1 MKGGFLSGA
10 AGPEIAAFHWP
21 LAIDASAATHACWL
35 TARPRARRNWTRA
48 RLFLKL
54 EELKRPKNTRRK
66 PSKQGSCMIVA
77 GGASIYPLP
86 GVFVLGKPVLSSL
99 PKNCAPRKLAA
110 QGASRWY
117 DGFRSTL
124 NTQIDR
130 FRPRARIGWVAERL
144 QAPNG
149 SQKITA
155 RDAASES
162 ATPQTSAS
170 ATTRG

>member
-130 FRPRARIGWVAERL
+130 FRPRARIGCAAETP

-149 SQKITA
+149 SAKNSQRA
-155 RDAASES
+155 DAKDAK
-162 ATPQTSAS
+162 TSQRS
-170 ATTRG
+170 TTQR